1 MPRVIEMTM
10 LRVKKNDRV
19 RIHSQGL
26 VAEGTVRS
34 VYDSWIY
41 ADGTESGAHN
51 IIGYE
56 PDGIE
61 MSDEK
66 SRALKAGVPT
76 GKLGAYRYWKRGDGG
91 HVYLLKP
98 DGEWVQVFPRTF
110 GGYNSNDE

>member
-1 MPRVIEMTM
+1 MRGSQIQMIR
-10 LRVKKNDRV
+10 LKKNDRV
-19 RIHSQGL
+19 RIHSQGI
-26 VAEGTVRS
+26 VAEGPVRS
-34 VYDSWIY
+34 IYDSWVY

-66 SRALKAGVPT
+66 SRAPNT

-91 HVYLLKP
+91 HVYLLQP